1 VTRLQLD
8 THPLA
13 VAELATDGNHLDLF
27 ARLLVCQS
35 RTEPMLLLTADR
47 HLRRSGTPK
56 NLVA

>member
-1 VTRLQLD
+1 MTRLLLD
-8 THPLA
+8 THLLA
-13 VAELATDGNHLDLF
+13 VAELATDGNHRDPF

-35 RTEPMLLLTADR
+35 RTEPMLLFTADR